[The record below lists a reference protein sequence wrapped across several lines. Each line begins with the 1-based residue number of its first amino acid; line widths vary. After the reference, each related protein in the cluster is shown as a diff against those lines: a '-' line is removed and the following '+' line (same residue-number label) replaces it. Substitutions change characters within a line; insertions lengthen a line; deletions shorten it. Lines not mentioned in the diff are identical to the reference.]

1 MFINPSDWSI
11 KFYWRT
17 LIRDARDDRTRSA
30 STGYARNT
38 SSRSDFRR
46 ANIST
51 WLRAR
56 ALHVRGACSTS
67 DSSPKYSPSP
77 NINVPFRWGQPE
89 ISTKPPLMKY
99 ISFPISPP
107 RKIGS
112 WAWCWCSCAFMKIGE
127 IFFRFCPE
135 RIITRIEIT
144 HNSLL
149 KLDHGRN
156 FNGVKIVFQE
166 YQLHSSQIMSK
177 FNFMG
182 PGPTFVRFS
191 SISALFSSW
200 YVIILDPRAS

>member
-112 WAWCWCSCAFMKIGE
+112 WAWCWCSCAFMQSARINERGQSANIG
-127 IFFRFCPE
+127 
-135 RIITRIEIT
+135 TRCIALPMISSE
-144 HNSLL
+144 SSPRMQAGRWSKSPSFEKPLL
-149 KLDHGRN
+149 RCHM
-156 FNGVKIVFQE
+156 
-166 YQLHSSQIMSK
+166 Y
-177 FNFMG
+177 
-182 PGPTFVRFS
+182 
-191 SISALFSSW
+191 W
-200 YVIILDPRAS
+200 